1 MSDGT
6 VCVPS
11 PKQPFSRTH
20 GGKVIFAHSV
30 PRENLGLGDSLGDVQ
45 WASRTSWN
53 D

>member
-1 MSDGT
+1 MEQYAFRL
-6 VCVPS
+6 PS
-11 PKQPFSRTH
+11 SLSVERT